1 MIYLVLLI
9 LGLVS
14 ALAERF
20 IKKHN
25 GFLWG
30 YAFAYSIVYFWAVS
44 VIRAITSNPREYLSY
59 SFSDKGMGAYI
70 KICIFATAIYAVITL
85 IQFLIAKIKPDM
97 KHLTENII
105 TRFSAVFILMY
116 SLYVI
121 LIGWPNIMTV
131 VVMGVISAI
140 VSLICVLIQ
149 KKDADKEKKEK
160 DKLDLACLIV
170 ALVTFDLLFILAG
183 PTELMA
189 YNAGDFVYSY
199 ADVVLYLF
207 MGAVFVSFFA
217 VVLIYRYASKI
228 TVRLYSAVIMLYCIL
243 CYLQSMFLNG
253 KMMLVD
259 GGKQRWD
266 GKQSIINIT
275 VWIVIFIALII
286 LSYKTKIGR
295 KIILAACGYIA
306 AIQMITLIFMLMTAG
321 DLRTTNKHLTQ
332 ESIFDLSKG
341 DNVIVFILDA
351 YDVQMLKTVYE
362 DDPDYLEPLH
372 DFIYFDNMTS
382 RYPMT
387 DGSLPYL
394 LTGANLD
401 DPLIEEDQ
409 DIWYEQAHFLDDIK
423 EAGYDIR
430 ILTSDEYVKKIPEG
444 IIDNYSEDNYCRID
458 CEKILEL
465 FTRCMRY
472 KCLPFVVKNKYGYEA
487 YDTTNV
493 ITDTNI
499 YVYGT
504 DPEIDDMILDYGVSA
519 DRFDKAFRIYH
530 LYGAHSPYYLNENA
544 DRDYGSNAISQWRGS
559 LKIVYDFIDCLKEEG
574 IYDNTTLIIMAD
586 HGFNN
591 TQRASVREE
600 GIEFDEDRSNPIF
613 FIKKKGMTGSVLQT
627 DSRETSHDKFFD
639 TIYESMDIPLQYYGT
654 VFE

>member
-1 MIYLVLLI
+1 
-9 LGLVS
+9 
-14 ALAERF
+14 
-20 IKKHN
+20 
-25 GFLWG
+25 
-30 YAFAYSIVYFWAVS
+30 
-44 VIRAITSNPREYLSY
+44 
-59 SFSDKGMGAYI
+59 
-70 KICIFATAIYAVITL
+70 
-85 IQFLIAKIKPDM
+85 
-97 KHLTENII
+97 
-105 TRFSAVFILMY
+105 
-116 SLYVI
+116 
-121 LIGWPNIMTV
+121 
-131 VVMGVISAI
+131 
-140 VSLICVLIQ
+140 
-149 KKDADKEKKEK
+149 
-160 DKLDLACLIV
+160 
-170 ALVTFDLLFILAG
+170 
-183 PTELMA
+183 
-189 YNAGDFVYSY
+189 
-199 ADVVLYLF
+199 
-207 MGAVFVSFFA
+207 
-217 VVLIYRYASKI
+217 
-228 TVRLYSAVIMLYCIL
+228 
-243 CYLQSMFLNG
+243 
-253 KMMLVD
+253 
-259 GGKQRWD
+259 
-266 GKQSIINIT
+266 
-275 VWIVIFIALII
+275 
-286 LSYKTKIGR
+286 
-295 KIILAACGYIA
+295 
-306 AIQMITLIFMLMTAG
+306 MITLIFLLITAG

-332 ESIFDLSKG
+332 ESIFDLSKN
-341 DNVIVFILDA
+341 DNVVVFILDA
-351 YDVQMLKTVYE
+351 FDVQMLKTVYE

-372 DFIYFDNMTS
+372 DFVYFDNMTS

-409 DIWYEQAHFLDDIK
+409 DIWYEQAHFLDGIK
-423 EAGYDIR
+423 DAGYDIR

-472 KCLPFVVKNKYGYEA
+472 KCLPFVVKNTYGYEA

-504 DPEIDDMILDYGVSA
+504 DPEIDDMILDNGVSS

-559 LKIVYDFIDCLKEEG
+559 LKIVYDFIDSIKEEG

-600 GIEFDEDRSNPIF
+600 GIEFNEDRSNPIF
-613 FIKKKGMTGSVLQT
+613 FIKKKGMSGSELQI
-627 DSRETSHDKFFD
+627 DSRETSHDRFFD
-639 TIYESMDIPLQYYGT
+639 TIYECMDIPPQYYGT